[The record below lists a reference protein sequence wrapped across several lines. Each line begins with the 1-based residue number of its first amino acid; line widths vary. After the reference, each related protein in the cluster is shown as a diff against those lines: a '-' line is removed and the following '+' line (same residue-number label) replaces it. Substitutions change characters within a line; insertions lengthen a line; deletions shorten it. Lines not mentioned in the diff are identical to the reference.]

1 MLDEINLK
9 MKMLLYI
16 YIFSQRQLLG
26 PIVSSLPQLTKE
38 YDTLAH
44 ALDTTRH
51 QIPTKGV
58 YIPDDEDQFQSEYC
72 TCYYE

>member
-1 MLDEINLK
+1 MTFPGFHDPYEPCICGLNLK
-9 MKMLLYI
+9 SVTL
-16 YIFSQRQLLG
+16 QR
-26 PIVSSLPQLTKE
+26 VPQLTKE

-72 TCYYE
+72 TCYCE